1 LRAEVAVCEGDSLAV
16 VDSETVVHA
25 VDYFWRCGSSYGPTP
40 AVVDWLVVN
49 FLVGCL
55 HHAGEILATT
65 LAGIY
70 ISLLKETIKEGAVKF
85 CSPRLRDHRWL
96 PIDAEPYQIFDHG
109 FYKLLTRALR
119 IEILVAQQ

>member
-1 LRAEVAVCEGDSLAV
+1 V

-25 VDYFWRCGSSYGPTP
+25 VDYFWRCGSSCRTTP
-40 AVVDWLVVN
+40 AVVDWLVVLVVN

-55 HHAGEILATT
+55 QHAGEILATT
-65 LAGIY
+65 PAGIH
-70 ISLLKETIKEGAVKF
+70 ISLLEETIKGGAVKF
-85 CSPRLRDHRWL
+85 CSPRLRDHRWI
-96 PIDAEPYQIFDHG
+96 PKDAEPCQIFDHC